1 MDILEEVINTLI
13 KISISKYVAAFMIIL
28 ISFVFN
34 RYVITRI
41 FDYIIRLAK
50 RTKNLA
56 DDSLAWSLEKPIK
69 LYITLYAVYAS
80 LIIIDFD
87 GLNFNSLTSD
97 KIKRLFIVIAI
108 CYFFYNL
115 TLENSLLYSKLKKN
129 DIVFPFVSIV
139 IRLLIVIIGI
149 SCIAREFG
157 FTGFI
162 AGLGISGVAFALMA
176 QDAFSNLFGGM
187 IIVLDRPFAIGD
199 WIQTPQIEGI
209 VEDITFRSTKVR
221 TFTMSVATIPN
232 SKLANEEIINW
243 SERKLRRIH
252 FKFTIK
258 SNTPIKKIR
267 SLLDK
272 IKEYLNNHEK
282 IDKDLIIVSFN
293 DLSNMGYGVFM
304 YFYTNE
310 MNFIKYEE
318 LREEINIRILE
329 MVEEEEVELMFMF
342 NFAAMNNNNNNS
354 NNNNAVSNLREKCQ
368 EIESMKKINEELGRN
383 R

>member
-1 MDILEEVINTLI
+1 MDILDEVVKTLI
-13 KISISKYVAAFMIIL
+13 QISVSKYIAAFMIIL
-28 ISFVFN
+28 IALIFN

-56 DDSLAWSLEKPIK
+56 DDSLAWSLEKPSK
-69 LYITLYAVYAS
+69 LYIALYAVYAS

-97 KIKRLFIVIAI
+97 RIKRLFIVIVI

-115 TLENSLLYSKLKKN
+115 TLENSFLYSKLKKN

-176 QDAFSNLFGGM
+176 QDALSNLFGGM

-243 SERKLRRIH
+243 SERKLRRIY

-258 SNTPIKKIR
+258 SNTSIKKIR

-342 NFAAMNNNNNNS
+342 NFAAMNNNNNS

-368 EIESMKKINEELGRN
+368 EVESMKKINEELGRN